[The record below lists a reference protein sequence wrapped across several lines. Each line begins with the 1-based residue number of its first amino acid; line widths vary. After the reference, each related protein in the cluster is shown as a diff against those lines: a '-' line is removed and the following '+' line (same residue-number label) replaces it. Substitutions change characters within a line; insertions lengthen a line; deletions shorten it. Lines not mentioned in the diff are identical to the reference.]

1 MSEAAGVADFDPYA
15 HLPCGVLTL
24 DSKGLILQANSSFC
38 EWTGYSSGE
47 LVGQL
52 RFQDFLAMGGRIL
65 YQTHLAPLL
74 VMQGSIAEVKLDLHH
89 RDTTVVPIVFNATR
103 FQHDGS
109 WLLRVA
115 VFVARDRDRYEKE
128 LLLSRQK
135 LEIAVEEATSLKKQS
150 EDRALFAE
158 QMIGIVGHDLRN
170 PLSTIRLGLHLL
182 EKQGAAPDKNAT
194 LRKIQRAADR
204 ATELVRDLLDFTSAR
219 IGGGLTVHLVPAD
232 LHTTVALAVEEISL
246 AFPSHS
252 IIHIREGDGTSLI
265 DPNRVTQAIGNLVSN
280 AVSYGACDQP
290 ITVTSTISGATWRVA
305 VHNWGIPI
313 ASDVQ
318 TRIFTPMVRGV
329 AEDSANRNV
338 GLGLFIVSELA
349 KAHGGS
355 VKLSSDEE
363 RGTIFEIFSS
373 DATGLD

>member
-1 MSEAAGVADFDPYA
+1 MPEAAGVADFNPYA
-15 HLPCGVLTL
+15 DLPCGVLTL
-24 DSKGLILQANSSFC
+24 DLKGLILQANSSFC
-38 EWTGYSSGE
+38 EWTGYSAGE

-74 VMQGSIAEVKLDLHH
+74 VMQGSIAEVKLDLQH
-89 RDTTVVPIVFNATR
+89 RDKTVVPIVFNAKR
-103 FQHDGS
+103 FQHDGT

-115 VFVARDRDRYEKE
+115 AFVARDRDRYEKE
-128 LLLSRQK
+128 LLLSRRK

-182 EKQGAAPDKNAT
+182 EKQGAVLDKNAT
-194 LRKIQRAADR
+194 LQKIHRAADR

-219 IGGGLTVHLVPAD
+219 IGGGLTVQLVPAD

-246 AFPSHS
+246 AFPSHC
-252 IIHIREGDGTSLI
+252 IAHIREGEGTSLI

-280 AVSYGACDQP
+280 AVSYGACDRP

-313 ASDVQ
+313 ARDVQ
-318 TRIFTPMVRGV
+318 TRVFTPMVRGV
-329 AEDSANRNV
+329 AKDSANRNV

-363 RGTIFEIFSS
+363 RGTIFEIISS
-373 DATGLD
+373 EANSLG